1 MQRGGPTKAEIIA
14 IALDKLQIEGRE
26 TFADIGC
33 GTGNVSRAAS
43 RFTDKI
49 IAVDRRSQAIESTKK
64 TLSDAAVS
72 TATLLLGEAPDGRGR
87 IRTGDLRRVKAPFI
101 DVISSVTSAPEARN
115 D

>member
-1 MQRGGPTKAEIIA
+1 MLRGGPTKAEIIA
-14 IALDKLQIEGRE
+14 IASDKLQIEMGE

-33 GTGNVSRAAS
+33 GTGSVSKAAA

-49 IAVDRRSQAIESTKK
+49 IAVDKRSEAIEVARK
-64 TLSDAAVS
+64 TFTDAGVS
-72 TATLLLGEAPDGRGR
+72 TATLLLGEAPDGLGR